1 MKAAFWAVI
10 AAAAA
15 SAAAAAPA
23 CDDTWQRTVQARLG
37 GAHGPDLGSAEW
49 QAAVAHQ
56 LGLRDVPGPG
66 GPAWCARVQQALDA
80 ARRAPVCRVR
90 IAPGSI
96 EGLTCRRAGL
106 ATLDLQ
112 LAALYQQARGKAGQ
126 ERPPVLAAEQR
137 GWQRGRNDCWKAGPA
152 GEGDD
157 ARAAC
162 VADSYRQRILELQTR
177 YRLVPVDA
185 TARWR
190 CGDGSEVA
198 LSYFNTTEPPSL
210 IAERG
215 DQTSLMAQQ
224 PAASGT
230 RYAGRNE
237 SVSEHQGEARVVWG
251 WQAPELRCTR
261 LP

>member
-1 MKAAFWAVI
+1 MKPVLWAVI
-10 AAAAA
+10 ACAAA
-15 SAAAAAPA
+15 SAAAAAAAVPA
-23 CDDTWQRTVQARLG
+23 CDGAWQREVQARLG
-37 GAHGPDLGSAEW
+37 GVHGPDLGSAEW
-49 QAAVAHQ
+49 QAAVEHQ
-56 LGLRDVPGPG
+56 LALRDTPERSS
-66 GPAWCARVQQALDA
+66 PAWCARVQQALDA

-96 EGLTCRRAGL
+96 EGLTCRRASL

-112 LAALYQQARGKAGQ
+112 LAALYQQARAKAGT

-137 GWQRGRNDCWKAGPA
+137 GWLRGRNDCWKA

-162 VADSYRQRILELQTR
+162 VAESYRQRILELQTR

-190 CGDGSEVA
+190 CSDGSEVVM
-198 LSYFNTTEPPSL
+198 SYFNATQPPSL

-215 DQTSLMAQQ
+215 DQTSLMTRQ

-237 SVSEHQGEARVVWG
+237 SFSEHQGEARVVWG